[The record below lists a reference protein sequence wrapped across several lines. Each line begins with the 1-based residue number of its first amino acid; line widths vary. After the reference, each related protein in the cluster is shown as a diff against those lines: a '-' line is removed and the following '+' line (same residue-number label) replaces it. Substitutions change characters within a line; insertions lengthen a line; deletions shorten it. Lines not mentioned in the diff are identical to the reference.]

1 LQVEV
6 QRPSEQR
13 SVGPQALPQPPQ
25 SVELRLVSTQASPH
39 RTWGGGQPQTP
50 STQLSGA
57 WQGMPQAPQ
66 LSKLLIRFTQIPSQ
80 RTSDSAQVN
89 TTPPPPVLVAVEVEV
104 ADVLTAASLE
114 ARVPVSSPPSN
125 TRLPGYP

>member
-1 LQVEV
+1 
-6 QRPSEQR
+6 
-13 SVGPQALPQPPQ
+13 
-25 SVELRLVSTQASPH
+25 
-39 RTWGGGQPQTP
+39 
-50 STQLSGA
+50 
-57 WQGMPQAPQ
+57 MPQAPQ